1 VGTHRRRCDGAAPVR
16 RAGSRCTLSADS
28 AAWLASL
35 QSVAD
40 AYGRAEA
47 AARADEAREAV
58 RLRRA
63 ARDDGRAAA
72 AALLDRDRAR
82 LLACC
87 YTNKSSC
94 VDPPISVHCMMLLT
108 ARTRPVAV
116 QRTYP
121 STAWLGPPNLAGP
134 QIVAKR

>member
-1 VGTHRRRCDGAAPVR
+1 MSRALVGTHRRRCDGTAPVR

-82 LLACC
+82 LLP
-87 YTNKSSC
+87 
-94 VDPPISVHCMMLLT
+94 VVELLGKRWWIPAGARIEGPKLEPEGLKAEVGFPT
-108 ARTRPVAV
+108 AD
-116 QRTYP
+116 QM
-121 STAWLGPPNLAGP
+121 
-134 QIVAKR
+134 

>member
-1 VGTHRRRCDGAAPVR
+1 MLVGTHRRRCDGAAPVR

-47 AARADEAREAV
+47 AARADEARETV

-72 AALLDRDRAR
+72 AARLDRDRAR
-82 LLACC
+82 LLSVVELLGKRCM
-87 YTNKSSC
+87 
-94 VDPPISVHCMMLLT
+94 VDPC
-108 ARTRPVAV
+108 RRED
-116 QRTYP
+116 
-121 STAWLGPPNLAGP
+121 
-134 QIVAKR
+134 